1 MKWRI
6 KCELFHNYCV
16 VLVEGKGYVSII
28 VDDLQS
34 ILLVILQSL

>member
-1 MKWRI
+1 MKCRI

-28 VDDLQS
+28 VDLQS

>member
-28 VDDLQS
+28 VDLQS